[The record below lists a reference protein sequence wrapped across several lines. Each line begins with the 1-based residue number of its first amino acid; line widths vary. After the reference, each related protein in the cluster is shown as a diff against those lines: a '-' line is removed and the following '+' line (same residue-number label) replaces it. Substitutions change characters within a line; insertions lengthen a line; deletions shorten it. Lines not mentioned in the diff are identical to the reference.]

1 LALALAV
8 SMSAV
13 TIGAILSTAL
23 LIGPAA
29 IALRLAARTGVAIA
43 VAAAVGVFACWVG
56 TLVAYDSTVWAGG
69 NGWPVSFCIVAVI
82 VVLYF
87 VSGVVSR
94 FRTDRRQATASGQ
107 PTAAEQFKVA

>member
-1 LALALAV
+1 V

-29 IALRLAARTGVAIA
+29 IALRLATRTGVAVA
-43 VAAAVGVFACWVG
+43 VAGAVGVFACWVG

-82 VVLYF
+82 LVLY
-87 VSGVVSR
+87 VASGAISR
-94 FRTDRRQATASGQ
+94 LRRGRRQSTISDPPLDAKSV
-107 PTAAEQFKVA
+107 EVA